1 MSPLELLMAGLL
13 VAAALCLW
21 RAWRGPTPADRTVS
35 VELLGT
41 VMVGFCA
48 VLAVQT
54 GKDLYMIVGLA
65 WALLSFVGG
74 LTLAKHLEG
83 RRLDD

>member
-1 MSPLELLMAGLL
+1 MSPLELLMAGLV

-48 VLAVQT
+48 VLAVKT

-65 WALLSFVGG
+65 WSLLAFVGS

>member
-48 VLAVQT
+48 VLAVKT
-54 GKDLYMIVGLA
+54 GKDLYMIVA
-65 WALLSFVGG
+65 SP
-74 LTLAKHLEG
+74 G
-83 RRLDD
+83 RCSPSSAA

>member
-48 VLAVQT
+48 VLAVKT

>member
-1 MSPLELLMAGLL
+1 MSPLEMLMAGLL

-48 VLAVQT
+48 VLAVKT
-54 GKDLYMIVGLA
+54 GKDL
-65 WALLSFVGG
+65 
-74 LTLAKHLEG
+74 
-83 RRLDD
+83 